1 MNMTK
6 DLNIWKKEEAKTQ
19 NHRGLRDIDISELSL
34 STRSFNSLKRANCNT
49 VGDILDA
56 MDEDGNGLRKI
67 RNLGVQSEQ
76 EIKETLEELKA
87 HYARDCYQQ
96 PGRKRREL
104 LKPARTTMSSR
115 IKDYPI
121 SNKALKNLQS
131 SGIYYVQDL
140 YRDDMNRE
148 PGWYA
153 VRELFDQILAH

>member
-1 MNMTK
+1 MSTIK
-6 DLNIWKKEEAKTQ
+6 DLNIWKTEEAKTQ

-34 STRSFNSLKRANCNT
+34 STRSFNCLKRADCNT
-49 VGDILDA
+49 VGDIMDA
-56 MDEDGNGLRKI
+56 MEEDGNGLRKI

-87 HYARDCYQQ
+87 HYNRDYHQQ

-104 LKPARTTMSSR
+104 LKPAKATMSSR
-115 IKDYPI
+115 IRDYPI

-140 YRDDMNRE
+140 YRNDMNRE

-153 VRELFDQILAH
+153 VRELFEQILAR